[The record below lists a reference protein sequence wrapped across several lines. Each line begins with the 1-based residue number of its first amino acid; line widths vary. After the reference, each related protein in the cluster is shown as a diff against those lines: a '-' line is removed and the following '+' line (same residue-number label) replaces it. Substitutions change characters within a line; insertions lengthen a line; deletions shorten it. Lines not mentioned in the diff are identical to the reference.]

1 MNFLHSSILGLVEG
15 LTEFIPISS
24 SGHLIVA
31 RKIMGLPLTG
41 TLSFDAIIQLAAGL
55 AVVCYFW
62 RDIMNILIALFA
74 WVSKKPAEEKYKNL
88 ISPIIIGSIPAVIL
102 GLLLQKYM
110 DTVFRG
116 TWIVAISLI
125 AGSILFYFAERKFIR
140 ETSEELSLL
149 NEVPNRSES
158 SYGVSPKKGF
168 WIGCF
173 QCLALLPGFSRS
185 GATIS
190 GGLLLDLNRETAV
203 RFSFLLSLPVILGS
217 GLLKLLEIIKS
228 GGLTSQGSSILWAS
242 LFAFLSGLFAIHF
255 LLKFLKNHSLNY
267 FGIYRIILAIVIL
280 LFLNS

>member
-1 MNFLHSSILGLVEG
+1 
-15 LTEFIPISS
+15 
-24 SGHLIVA
+24 
-31 RKIMGLPLTG
+31 MGLPLTG